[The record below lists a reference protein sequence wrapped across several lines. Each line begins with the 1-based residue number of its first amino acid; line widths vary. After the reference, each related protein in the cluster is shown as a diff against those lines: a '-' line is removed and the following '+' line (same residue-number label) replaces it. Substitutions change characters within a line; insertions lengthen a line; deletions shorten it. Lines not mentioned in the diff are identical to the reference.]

1 MAIFFLIATDLFL
14 YLHLSRFLTSVSILS
29 LFDNFRSVLAI
40 YSVMSI
46 YLGIFATLLLK
57 KNIMC
62 SMSGIR
68 THPMKQCFGI
78 LL

>member
-14 YLHLSRFLTSVSILS
+14 YLHLSRFVTSVSILS

-46 YLGIFATLLLK
+46 YLGIFATLLL
-57 KNIMC
+57 NFTSC
-62 SMSGIR
+62 AACLELEHIR
-68 THPMKQCFGI
+68 
-78 LL
+78 